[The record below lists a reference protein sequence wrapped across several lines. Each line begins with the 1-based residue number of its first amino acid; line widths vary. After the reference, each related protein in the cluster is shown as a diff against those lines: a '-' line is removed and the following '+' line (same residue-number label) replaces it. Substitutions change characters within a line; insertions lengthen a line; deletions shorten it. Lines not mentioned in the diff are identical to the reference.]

1 MEFKI
6 AEVLDLNK
14 AINELADMKLNTIL
28 AYKIARIRKKLQEEV
43 TTIEENRTQ
52 LIMPYIKKDE
62 NDEPIIDNGIYEVM
76 EETRKELTDK
86 LNEFFST
93 EIKVELPTLQLKE
106 LESIELTPKQIE
118 ALMKIIEE

>member
-6 AEVLDLNK
+6 VEILDLNK

-43 TTIEENRTQ
+43 ITIEENRTQ

-62 NDEPIIDNGIYEVM
+62 NDEPIIDNGIYEII

-86 LNEFFST
+86 LNEFFGT

>member
-28 AYKIARIRKKLQEEV
+28 AYKIDRIRKKLQEEV

-62 NDEPIIDNGIYEVM
+62 NDEPIIDNGIYEII

-86 LNEFFST
+86 LNEFFGT

-118 ALMKIIEE
+118 ALIKIIEE

>member
-6 AEVLDLNK
+6 AEVLDLNRT
-14 AINELADMKLNTIL
+14 INELADMKLNTIL

-62 NDEPIIDNGIYEVM
+62 NNEPIIDNGIYEVI

-86 LNEFFST
+86 LNEFFGT
-93 EIKVELPTLQLKE
+93 EIKVELPTLRLKE

>member
-6 AEVLDLNK
+6 VEVLDLNK

-62 NDEPIIDNGIYEVM
+62 NDEPIIDNGIYEVI
-76 EETRKELTDK
+76 EEKRKELTDK
-86 LNEFFST
+86 LNEFFGT
-93 EIKVELPTLQLKE
+93 EIKVELPTLRLKE

>member
-6 AEVLDLNK
+6 VEVLDLNK

-62 NDEPIIDNGIYEVM
+62 NNEPIIDNGIYEVI

-86 LNEFFST
+86 LNEFFGT
-93 EIKVELPTLQLKE
+93 EIKVGLPTLQLKE

>member
-6 AEVLDLNK
+6 AEVLDLNRI
-14 AINELADMKLNTIL
+14 INELADMKLNTIL

-43 TTIEENRTQ
+43 ITIEENRTQ
-52 LIMPYIKKDE
+52 LIMPYVKKDE
-62 NDEPIIDNGIYEVM
+62 NDEPVIDNGVYEVV

-86 LNEFFST
+86 LNEFFGT

-118 ALMKIIEE
+118 VLMKIIEE

>member
-62 NDEPIIDNGIYEVM
+62 NDEPIIDNGIYEVI
-76 EETRKELTDK
+76 EEKRKELTDK
-86 LNEFFST
+86 LNEFFGT

>member
-6 AEVLDLNK
+6 VEVLDLNR

-62 NDEPIIDNGIYEVM
+62 NNEPIIDNGIYEVI

-93 EIKVELPTLQLKE
+93 EIKIELPTLQLKE

>member
-6 AEVLDLNK
+6 AEILDLNK

-62 NDEPIIDNGIYEVM
+62 NDEPIIDNGIYEVI
-76 EETRKELTDK
+76 EEKRKELTDK
-86 LNEFFST
+86 LNEFFGT
-93 EIKVELPTLQLKE
+93 EIKIELPTLQLKE

>member
-6 AEVLDLNK
+6 VEVLDLNK

-62 NDEPIIDNGIYEVM
+62 NNEPIIDNGIYEVI
-76 EETRKELTDK
+76 EGTRKELTDK
-86 LNEFFST
+86 LNEFFGT
-93 EIKVELPTLQLKE
+93 VIKVELPTLQLKE

>member
-6 AEVLDLNK
+6 AEILDLNK

-62 NDEPIIDNGIYEVM
+62 NDEPIIDNGIYEVI
-76 EETRKELTDK
+76 EEKRKELTDK
-86 LNEFFST
+86 LNEFFGT

>member
-6 AEVLDLNK
+6 VEILDLNR

-62 NDEPIIDNGIYEVM
+62 NNEPIIDNGIYEVI

-93 EIKVELPTLQLKE
+93 EIKIELPTLQLKE

>member
-6 AEVLDLNK
+6 AEILDLNK

-62 NDEPIIDNGIYEVM
+62 NNEPIIDNGIYEVI

-93 EIKVELPTLQLKE
+93 EIKIELPTLQLKE

>member
-6 AEVLDLNK
+6 AEILDLNRI
-14 AINELADMKLNTIL
+14 INELADMKLNTIL

-43 TTIEENRTQ
+43 TMIEENRTQ

-62 NDEPIIDNGIYEVM
+62 NDEPIIDNGIYEVI

-86 LNEFFST
+86 LNEFFGT

>member
-6 AEVLDLNK
+6 VEVLDLNK

-62 NDEPIIDNGIYEVM
+62 NDEPIIDNGIYEVI
-76 EETRKELTDK
+76 EEKRKELTDK
-86 LNEFFST
+86 LNEFFGT

>member
-6 AEVLDLNK
+6 AEVLDLNRT
-14 AINELADMKLNTIL
+14 INELADMKLNTIL

-62 NDEPIIDNGIYEVM
+62 NNEPIIDNGIYEVI

-86 LNEFFST
+86 LNEFFGT
-93 EIKVELPTLQLKE
+93 EIKIELPTLQLKE

>member
-6 AEVLDLNK
+6 VEILDLNK

-62 NDEPIIDNGIYEVM
+62 NDEPIIDNGIYEVI
-76 EETRKELTDK
+76 EEKRKELTDK
-86 LNEFFST
+86 LNEFFGT
-93 EIKVELPTLQLKE
+93 EIKIELPTLQLKE